1 VVGVQIAFLG
11 IADSVGRRRR
21 GDATSAT
28 NARGFGEK
36 TVPDAFG
43 AESKVSGQTHT
54 SRPIVTRFRVGQIES
69 MVRSRDVL

>member
-1 VVGVQIAFLG
+1 VVALVEAPLLDEELLASARELTAPVRWVVVGVQIAFLG

-43 AESKVSGQTHT
+43 AES
-54 SRPIVTRFRVGQIES
+54 
-69 MVRSRDVL
+69 